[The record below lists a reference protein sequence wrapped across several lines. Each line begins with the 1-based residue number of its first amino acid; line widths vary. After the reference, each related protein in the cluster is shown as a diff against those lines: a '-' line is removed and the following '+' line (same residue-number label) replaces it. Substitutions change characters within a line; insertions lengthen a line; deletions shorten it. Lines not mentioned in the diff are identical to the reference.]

1 MTHST
6 DIDQVTID
14 MSLRQSAR
22 QTDGFAQARERQQ
35 VAEADHQRSRN
46 RALNSELDDMC
57 DMIIGL
63 KRQLATANQTI
74 ATLRSQLAQ
83 QSAVG

>member
-6 DIDQVTID
+6 DIDQATID

-22 QTDGFAQARERQQ
+22 QTQGFAQARERQHI
-35 VAEADHQRSRN
+35 AEADHQRSRN
-46 RALNSELDDMC
+46 RALNNELDDMC

-74 ATLRSQLAQ
+74 VALRQQLAQ
-83 QSAVG
+83 NTAS